1 MNNSQNAITVI
12 YREHWQKLYIHAYNL
27 LNDEESAKDV
37 VNDVFCSVLESN
49 ERLTTEE
56 DLLPLFFVMV
66 RNRCIDQIRHQNVV
80 HKNAER
86 YLEELY
92 SGWTVKEYR
101 EYEDKINRMQESI
114 RQMAPQMRTVVEEFF
129 LNEKKCAEISEKLRI
144 SDNTVRTHIARA
156 LKILRKQLT
165 IFLLKKSYRGVIS
178 FSNLYVFNETIDTMI
193 DHSDKKLDYALRA
206 IQHPQLRE
214 TDEFLQWI
222 GIPENKELFLE
233 LMACKEAVIRENLQ
247 RKRKYRKKMRILAI
261 ASSVAAVLI
270 LAFLIPSL
278 LPSTSLPAEQPIRFF
293 AANNN
298 DEHVVLQMDGRSE
311 QQLLTDSVMD
321 VKDWKTVS
329 ADTVCC
335 QTLTTP
341 RGKDFLLV
349 LADGTKVWL
358 NAESRLRYPV
368 AFHGKERRVEL
379 EGEACFEVA
388 KDAEHPFIV
397 CANGMN
403 TMVLGTK
410 FNVRSYSVEDRHVT
424 LVNGKVQVTNT
435 VNNKSVTLRPGQDL
449 TYTETGE
456 EKVSEVNIATYTA
469 WTEGMFYFEDVP
481 LEEIMG
487 ALGRW
492 YNVNIDFERC
502 ELYHIRLNFWANK
515 NTHLDEALELLN
527 KLEKVQVD
535 YQDGTI
541 TIKQI

>member
-165 IFLLKKSYRGVIS
+165 IFFLKKSYRGVIS

-261 ASSVAAVLI
+261 ASSAAAVLI

-278 LPSTSLPAEQPIRFF
+278 LPSTSLPVEQPIRFF

-368 AFHGKERRVEL
+368 AFNGKERRVEL

>member
-1 MNNSQNAITVI
+1 MHGASHAGYYPGAIMMDIKINFSPEDGKLLGAQAVGIDGVDKRLEMMSAVI
-12 YREHWQKLYIHAYNL
+12 RNGGTIYDLMELEQAYAPPYS
-27 LNDEESAKDV
+27 SAKDPVNMVGFVADNMLSGKVKMISWRELKDMDRSKVMLVDVRTAEEFAMGSIEGAVNISLDGSRGEYQKLPKDRTIVVFCAIGLRGYIAARVLMQHGYDV
-37 VNDVFCSVLESN
+37 VNLNGGYRTYSTAMAEQCNPIKYSEPEPKKPVELKAPEKVVEKKSFAIDACGLQCPGPVMKLKGGMEQLKAG
-49 ERLTTEE
+49 ERLEIKVTDQGFSRDVASWAKMTG
-56 DLLPLFFVMV
+56 
-66 RNRCIDQIRHQNVV
+66 NRLVD
-80 HKNAER
+80 
-86 YLEELY
+86 
-92 SGWTVKEYR
+92 VKE
-101 EYEDKINRMQESI
+101 
-114 RQMAPQMRTVVEEFF
+114 
-129 LNEKKCAEISEKLRI
+129 EK
-144 SDNTVRTHIARA
+144 
-156 LKILRKQLT
+156 
-165 IFLLKKSYRGVIS
+165 
-178 FSNLYVFNETIDTMI
+178 
-193 DHSDKKLDYALRA
+193 
-206 IQHPQLRE
+206 
-214 TDEFLQWI
+214 
-222 GIPENKELFLE
+222 GI
-233 LMACKEAVIRENLQ
+233 I
-247 RKRKYRKKMRILAI
+247 
-261 ASSVAAVLI
+261 
-270 LAFLIPSL
+270 
-278 LPSTSLPAEQPIRFF
+278 T
-293 AANNN
+293 
-298 DEHVVLQMDGRSE
+298 
-311 QQLLTDSVMD
+311 
-321 VKDWKTVS
+321 
-329 ADTVCC
+329 
-335 QTLTTP
+335 
-341 RGKDFLLV
+341 
-349 LADGTKVWL
+349 ADGTKVWL

-368 AFHGKERRVEL
+368 AFNGKERRVEL